1 MDLPDNL
8 IELQRTADE
17 EGRKIEHLDD
27 GDRER
32 QRSIW
37 FDAAARVQ
45 EAVTRYAEENGLDSY
60 DVEKRLRQVTRHP
73 PRAEG

>member
-8 IELQRTADE
+8 IELQRAADE

-32 QRSIW
+32 QRNLW
-37 FDAAARVQ
+37 FEAAARVQ
-45 EAVTRYAEENGLDSY
+45 EAVTRYAEENGLDPFG
-60 DVEKRLRQVTRHP
+60 VEKQLRQTARHP
-73 PRAEG
+73 PHAEG